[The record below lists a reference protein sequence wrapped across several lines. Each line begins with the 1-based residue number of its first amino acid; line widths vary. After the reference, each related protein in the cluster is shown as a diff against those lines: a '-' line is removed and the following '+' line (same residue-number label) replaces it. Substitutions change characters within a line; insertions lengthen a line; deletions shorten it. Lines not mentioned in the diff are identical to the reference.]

1 MALYFN
7 GTALAGGKKI
17 YLDGVELGAGK
28 KVYLDGVEAFT
39 QFTEWTPTSPTQ
51 DEDVLLFFWDATGST
66 YGGEG
71 ACYVWYNEN
80 WYPSSSHTSIPS
92 SSANKTYA
100 ENLYDAL
107 TSLYGDHYNLFAS
120 APTESFSGSTT
131 LVTFTLASDFRISY
145 VDMNSSSG
153 VTTKTDSDGS
163 GTGND
168 GGTYIA
174 KQNSSSTGIEFSTYS
189 SEYDIKDDLF
199 GTSPVTLNTGSCVFR
214 IKYVPQEI

>member
-39 QFTEWTPTSPTQ
+39 QFTEWTPTSPTTDQ
-51 DEDVLLFFWDATGST
+51 DVLMFFWDATGST

-71 ACYVWYNEN
+71 ACYVWYMNEN
-80 WYPSSSHTSIPS
+80 WDPNSSHTYIPS
-92 SSANKTYA
+92 SSASKTYD
-100 ENLYDAL
+100 EDIYDAL
-107 TSLYGDHYNLFAS
+107 TNLYGDHYNLFAS
-120 APTESFSGSTT
+120 APTETSNGVVS
-131 LVTFTLASDFRISY
+131 FTLAADFRISY
-145 VDMNSSSG
+145 VDMNSSYLVSS
-153 VTTKTDSDGS
+153 KTDSDGS

-174 KQNSSSTGIEFSTYS
+174 RQSTSSTGLEFVTYS
-189 SEYDIKDDLF
+189 SEYDIVDNNF
-199 GTSPVTLNTGSCVFR
+199 GQPVTSNLGSCMFIIR
-214 IKYVPQEI
+214 YVPQET

>member
-1 MALYFN
+1 MALIFN
-7 GTALAGGKKI
+7 GTPLAGGKKI

-39 QFTEWTPTSPTQ
+39 QFTEWTPGTVGQ
-51 DEDVLLFFWDATGST
+51 DENVLLFYWDATGST

-71 ACYVWYNEN
+71 ASYVWYDTN
-80 WYPSSSHTSIPS
+80 WNPSSDHNFPDSG
-92 SSANKTYA
+92 SANKTYA

-120 APTESFSGSTT
+120 APTESFEGSTT
-131 LVTFTLASDFRISY
+131 VVTFTLASDFRISY
-145 VDMNSSSG
+145 VDMNTSDNG
-153 VTTKTDSDGS
+153 APKTDTDGS

-174 KQNSSSTGIEFSTYS
+174 RQSTSSTGIEFDTYS
-189 SEYDIKDDLF
+189 SEYDILGGLF
-199 GTSPVTLNTGSCVFR
+199 GTTPITSNLGSCVFKIR
-214 IKYVPQEI
+214 YVPQET